1 MVRVRSLL
9 GNSQVFHGES
19 GRRAVICCRPGY
31 ECLALPVLFACLT
44 GMSSGGRALVPQ
56 GNPINNI
63 MADSYVRAR
72 LVARRLREFALRM
85 FRGITNK
92 IIGADDYAQ

>member
-1 MVRVRSLL
+1 M
-9 GNSQVFHGES
+9 
-19 GRRAVICCRPGY
+19 
-31 ECLALPVLFACLT
+31 
-44 GMSSGGRALVPQ
+44 VPQ

-85 FRGITNK
+85 FREITNK
-92 IIGADDYAQ
+92 IIGADTRPNDRLLWSDDRDGVYQGSGIFWEFS

>member
-1 MVRVRSLL
+1 MYVASWVIARFFTA
-9 GNSQVFHGES
+9 SQAVVQSFVV
-19 GRRAVICCRPGY
+19 GRGY
-31 ECLALPVLFACLT
+31 ECLALPFLFARLT
-44 GMSSGGRALVPQ
+44 GMSSGGRVLIPQ

-72 LVARRLREFALRM
+72 LVARRLRESALRM

-92 IIGADDYAQ
+92 IIGADDEAQ